1 MPWTG
6 VLSDDVAKRHPR
18 PVIGSSAPSGIEP
31 VPTVVKAQL
40 LMPSQPEAVMFCTR
54 PQEKV

>member
-6 VLSDDVAKRHPR
+6 VLSDNVAKRHPR
-18 PVIGSSAPSGIEP
+18 PVINSSATGGIEP

-40 LMPSQPEAVMFCTR
+40 
-54 PQEKV
+54 